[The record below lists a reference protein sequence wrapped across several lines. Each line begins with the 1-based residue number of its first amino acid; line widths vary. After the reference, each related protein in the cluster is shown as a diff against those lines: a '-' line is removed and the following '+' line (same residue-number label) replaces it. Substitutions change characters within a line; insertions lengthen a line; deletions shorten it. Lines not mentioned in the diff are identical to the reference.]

1 MNATPAPRRR
11 RSPPSPRLLIGGAL
25 VLLAVVALAAW
36 LMRPKEPKDPYRFGE
51 VDRGSITRSVSAS
64 GSLQALVT
72 VEVGSQISGQI
83 RDVLVDFNDRVTAG
97 QVMAVLDPQTQEQ
110 RLAQSQ
116 AEVGASTA
124 TLGASRASIQTA
136 EAQAAVTLADL
147 NRKKT
152 LVAKGIYSPAVLEQA
167 DAAYKQ
173 ALAGV
178 NSARANANAQ
188 RARVAQSAASLQ
200 AVRVD
205 LGRTRIVAP
214 IDGIVVERAIEPGQT
229 VAASLSAPVLF
240 RLAQDLSKLEVKI
253 SVDEADIGQVRE
265 GQEVRFTVDAF
276 PDETFT
282 GLVTQVRKQPTTE
295 QNVVAYT
302 VIAEAD
308 NPRGNLL
315 PGMTANADI
324 VLERR
329 RNVLRVPSAA
339 LRWAPP
345 DAQPQ
350 RQRQGGGQGFGGP
363 GGGGGQ
369 RAGQGRQGG
378 MGGMGGQRV
387 IAQLGLDADQ
397 QKKAEAIFAEAREKA
412 RGAAAGDRR
421 EAMRK
426 SMQESLT
433 KLETILTPEQKTKLA
448 AVRAQMRAGGG
459 RAATTPGT
467 VYVLKNGKPDP
478 IPVQVGATD
487 GSYAEVIGS
496 LKPGDKL
503 ITGGG
508 PKAKA
513 QVRGGG
519 PMGPGGGPRVRGG

>member
-11 RSPPSPRLLIGGAL
+11 RTPPSPRVLIGGAL

-36 LMRPKEPKDPYRFGE
+36 LLRPKEPKDPYRFGE

-83 RDVLVDFNDRVTAG
+83 RDVLVDFNDRVVAG

-124 TLGASRASIQTA
+124 TLGASQAAIQTA
-136 EAQAAVTLADL
+136 EAQAAVALADL
-147 NRKKT
+147 NRKRS
-152 LVAKGIYSPAVLEQA
+152 LVAKNIYAPAVLEQA
-167 DAAYKQ
+167 EAAYKQ
-173 ALAGV
+173 AQASV
-178 NSARANANAQ
+178 ASARANANAQ
-188 RARVAQSAASLQ
+188 RARVAQSSASLQ
-200 AVRVD
+200 AVKVD

-276 PDETFT
+276 PDENFT
-282 GLVTQVRKQPTTE
+282 GVVTQVRKQPTTE

-324 VLERR
+324 VLEQR
-329 RNVLRVPSAA
+329 RNVLRVPAAA
-339 LRWAPP
+339 LRWSPP

-350 RQRQGGGQGFGGP
+350 QQRQGGGASQGA
-363 GGGGGQ
+363 GQ
-369 RAGQGRQGG
+369 RRQGQGAGAG
-378 MGGMGGQRV
+378 GGQRV
-387 IAQLGLDADQ
+387 IEQLGLDADQ
-397 QKKAEAIFAEAREKA
+397 RKKAEAIFAEAREKA
-412 RGAAAGDRR
+412 RGSIGSGDRQAMR

-426 SMQESLT
+426 SMQESYT
-433 KLETILTPEQKTKLA
+433 KLEAILTPEQKTKLA
-448 AVRAQMRAGGG
+448 AIRAQSQAGGGRSG

-478 IPVQVGATD
+478 IPVQMGATD
-487 GSYAEVIGS
+487 GSYVEITGP
-496 LKPGDKL
+496 LKPGDQV

-508 PKAKA
+508 PRAKV
-513 QVRGGG
+513 QLRSGG
-519 PMGPGGGPRVRGG
+519 PMGPSSGPRVRGG